1 MHNLTYTERARI
13 AYANGNTEL
22 AEALDQLADYER
34 VTENLDNLNAD
45 MLEVLY
51 EVLPYI
57 ETVAEEDQGYKA
69 GAVAK
74 VLRNIQKTIKQV
86 EENDPH

>member
-1 MHNLTYTERARI
+1 MYSLTFAERARF
-13 AYANGNTEL
+13 AYQDGKTEL
-22 AEALDQLADYER
+22 AETLEQCADYER
-34 VTENLDNLNAD
+34 VTENLDGMVQD

-57 ETVAEEDQGYKA
+57 ETVAEEDEGYKA

-74 VLRNIQKTIKQV
+74 VLRNIQAVIKQV
-86 EENDPH
+86 EES

>member
-1 MHNLTYTERARI
+1 MYSLTFAERARF
-13 AYANGNTEL
+13 AYQDGKTEL
-22 AEALDQLADYER
+22 AEALEQCAEYER
-34 VTENLDNLNAD
+34 VTENLDGMVQN
-45 MLEVLY
+45 MLDVLY

-57 ETVAEEDQGYKA
+57 ETVAEEDEGYKA

-86 EENDPH
+86 EES

>member
-1 MHNLTYTERARI
+1 MHNLTFAERARI

-22 AEALDQLADYER
+22 SDALKQLADYER
-34 VTENLDNLNAD
+34 VTENLDSMVAD
-45 MLEVLY
+45 MLDVLY

-74 VLRNIQKTIKQV
+74 VLRNIQAVIKQV
-86 EENDPH
+86 EE

>member
-1 MHNLTYTERARI
+1 MHNLTYIERARI

-22 AEALDQLADYER
+22 SDTLDTCAEQER
-34 VTENLDNLNAD
+34 IIENLDNLNAD

-57 ETVAEEDQGYKA
+57 EVVAEEDEGYKA

-74 VLRNIQKTIKQV
+74 VLRNIQAVIKQV
-86 EENDPH
+86 EES

>member
-13 AYANGNTEL
+13 AYAEGNIEL
-22 AEALDQLADYER
+22 ADALEQLADYER

-57 ETVAEEDQGYKA
+57 ETVADEDEGYKA

-74 VLRNIQKTIKQV
+74 VLRNIQAVIKQV
-86 EENDPH
+86 EES